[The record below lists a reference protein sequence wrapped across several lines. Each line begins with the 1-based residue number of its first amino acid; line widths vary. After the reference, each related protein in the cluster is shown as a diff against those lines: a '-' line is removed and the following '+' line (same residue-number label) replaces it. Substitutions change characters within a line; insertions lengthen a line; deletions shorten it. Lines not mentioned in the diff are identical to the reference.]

1 MKPHFPGA
9 NASLDPHKNSDKT
22 ELLWINHLIPY
33 KVLKKPPFNP
43 SAGVTSKG
51 HFNFMTKYHLA
62 FLKSGG
68 AAPQLPSLL
77 SRNNLSTSIS
87 SPFTLHSTTEK
98 NLLASTQ
105 MFPEYFPTLKLHYK
119 EENHDQ
125 WAKTSVDT
133 NTPCVKNDKKNKPLF
148 LDKKENR

>member
-1 MKPHFPGA
+1 
-9 NASLDPHKNSDKT
+9 
-22 ELLWINHLIPY
+22 
-33 KVLKKPPFNP
+33 
-43 SAGVTSKG
+43 
-51 HFNFMTKYHLA
+51 MTKYHLA

-68 AAPQLPSLL
+68 VSPQLPSL
-77 SRNNLSTSIS
+77 SRNNFSTS

-98 NLLASTQ
+98 NFLASTQ

-133 NTPCVKNDKKNKPLF
+133 NTPCVKNDKKNKLLF
-148 LDKKENR
+148 LDKRENR